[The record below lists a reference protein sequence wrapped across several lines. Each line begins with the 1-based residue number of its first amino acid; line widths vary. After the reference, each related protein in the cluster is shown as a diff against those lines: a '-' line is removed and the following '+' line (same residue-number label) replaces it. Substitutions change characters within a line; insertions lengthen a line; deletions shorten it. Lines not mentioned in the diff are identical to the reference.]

1 VARRVVVYELLSLD
15 GVAEN
20 PDAYITEFDDVMEE
34 YLGRVIATQDAVLL
48 GRRTYD
54 EWSAFWPT
62 SDIEPFASF
71 INGVDKYVVTST
83 PVSEP
88 WSHTT
93 VFDEDLVEQVR
104 ELKSRKGA
112 DIGVHGSVELA
123 QALLRG
129 RLVDELRLVVAPA
142 LQAHG
147 RKLFDD
153 VLSTRLTLTGHALSP
168 SGYLLLDFHLE
179 HHAE

>member
-1 VARRVVVYELLSLD
+1 
-15 GVAEN
+15 
-20 PDAYITEFDDVMEE
+20 
-34 YLGRVIATQDAVLL
+34 
-48 GRRTYD
+48 
-54 EWSAFWPT
+54 
-62 SDIEPFASF
+62 
-71 INGVDKYVVTST
+71 VTST

-123 QALLRG
+123 QGLLRG